1 MITSRQKSKQN
12 KHMRAQVTVAMLYSE
27 AALVLLGNVTPA
39 QMVTT
44 IVDAIASS
52 NLALKNSQVPMVF
65 QLAYV
70 GKVRA
75 LRAQIL
81 LDLSQIVSPEFRVL
95 NCSLCVP
102 PVPLR

>member
-1 MITSRQKSKQN
+1 MIIDERKMTEERV
-12 KHMRAQVTVAMLYSE
+12 HAQVTVAMLYSD
-27 AALVLLGNVTPA
+27 AARVLLGDVTPE

-52 NLALKNSQVPMVF
+52 NLALKNSLVPMVF

-75 LRAQIL
+75 
-81 LDLSQIVSPEFRVL
+81 
-95 NCSLCVP
+95 
-102 PVPLR
+102 